1 MANPEDPASFTHK
14 HCHVNGINMH
24 YIDENETSNNPLVL
38 IHGWPDLWLGWRNQ
52 IPFLAKLGYRV
63 IVPSLRG
70 FGETDAPADPA
81 EYGFGT
87 VSKDIAALLDYLEL
101 PTVTI
106 IGHDWGGAV
115 VWRFTQFYP
124 ERVKAVASFCTPYTP
139 PNKEYI
145 PLEIIVKA
153 LPNFTYQLYLGTP
166 EAEEEIDENP
176 EGFFARVFQP
186 YPNFKG
192 GLIDKETKTLV
203 RGRPPVEKSDKVPQK
218 VFDYYVNM
226 WKAKG
231 ARGGL
236 NWYKQTWNNFEQ
248 CKNLDPIIRKPAMMV
263 TADKD
268 AALPPSMAANM
279 NQYIPD
285 LEMHNVEN
293 AGHWVLWEKPTECNQ
308 YLHQWLSKVSPAKL

>member
-1 MANPEDPASFTHK
+1 MIFYVLSLTCLATH
-14 HCHVNGINMH
+14 
-24 YIDENETSNNPLVL
+24 L
-38 IHGWPDLWLGWRNQ
+38 
-52 IPFLAKLGYRV
+52 
-63 IVPSLRG
+63 
-70 FGETDAPADPA
+70 
-81 EYGFGT
+81 
-87 VSKDIAALLDYLEL
+87 
-101 PTVTI
+101 
-106 IGHDWGGAV
+106 
-115 VWRFTQFYP
+115 
-124 ERVKAVASFCTPYTP
+124 
-139 PNKEYI
+139 
-145 PLEIIVKA
+145 
-153 LPNFTYQLYLGTP
+153 
-166 EAEEEIDENP
+166 
-176 EGFFARVFQP
+176 
-186 YPNFKG
+186 
-192 GLIDKETKTLV
+192 
-203 RGRPPVEKSDKVPQK
+203 K